1 MGKYCKLGRRK
12 ASGWERLLCRYLCEK
27 KIVHFH
33 RPYKVKLFLANGKTI
48 TYEPDIQIGGNIIIE
63 PHGIIDKQFIEKITT
78 FHRECPTMKIILITK
93 NDHIPQIPN
102 EAYDE
107 IIPIEYFDMLGT
119 VLKKMRRKQH

>member
-1 MGKYCKLGRRK
+1 MSILMR
-12 ASGWERLLCRYLCEK
+12 K

-33 RPYKVKLFLANGKTI
+33 RPYKVKLSLANGKTI

-63 PHGIIDKQFIEKITT
+63 SHGIIDKQLIEKITT

-93 NDHIPQIPN
+93 NDHIPQISN

-107 IIPIEYFDMLGT
+107 MIPIEYFDMLGT
-119 VLKKMRRKQH
+119 VLKKVRRKQR